1 MKKVCA
7 VMLSILLVLCLTNV
21 AFASEFEKSD
31 VDVALAKAAKIAY
44 LDLEDASAEMR
55 EEILAA
61 REEIIF
67 STDWVA
73 DGYTAYV
80 EDQDG
85 NIIRTLP
92 AFSEVFPDWDLP
104 VSETTY
110 QADIEMDSN
119 CSQDMD
125 ALAASSGYWEHV
137 GFYAHYLEAPGNTNS
152 KPFLE
157 LYVDPERVG
166 RDLKTYATSLSDS
179 KTCNIG
185 YTDLASGA
193 SIAYAIRLAPGEACT
208 VTGVRMKIIGI
219 RASTYSTPGWAGF
232 QIDGGGREIRA

>member
-1 MKKVCA
+1 MKKACA
-7 VMLSILLVLCLTNV
+7 VVLSILLMLCLTNV
-21 AFASEFEKSD
+21 AFASGLETSC
-31 VDVALAKAAKIAY
+31 VDMALAEAAQIAY

-110 QADIEMDSN
+110 Q
-119 CSQDMD
+119 CFP
-125 ALAASSGYWEHV
+125 GY
-137 GFYAHYLEAPGNTNS
+137 
-152 KPFLE
+152 
-157 LYVDPERVG
+157 G
-166 RDLKTYATSLSDS
+166 RHSCKL
-179 KTCNIG
+179 
-185 YTDLASGA
+185 
-193 SIAYAIRLAPGEACT
+193 RL
-208 VTGVRMKIIGI
+208 GVR
-219 RASTYSTPGWAGF
+219 RLPCLLPGGA
-232 QIDGGGREIRA
+232 R

>member
-1 MKKVCA
+1 MKKACV
-7 VMLSILLVLCLTNV
+7 VVLSILLMLCLTNV
-21 AFASEFEKSD
+21 AFASGLETSC
-31 VDVALAKAAKIAY
+31 VDMALAEAAQIAY

-110 QADIEMDSN
+110 QADIEMDFN
-119 CSQDMD
+119 AFQDLD
-125 ALAASSGYWEHV
+125 AIAASSGWESV
-137 GFYAHYLEAPGNTNS
+137 GFHAYYLEAPAVRTRSPSRKCLLTQRELGTS
-152 KPFLE
+152 LKPMRPRFHTAQAVILAIPIWRMA
-157 LYVDPERVG
+157 LPLPMPLGWRVG
-166 RDLKTYATSLSDS
+166 KPARCPA
-179 KTCNIG
+179 
-185 YTDLASGA
+185 
-193 SIAYAIRLAPGEACT
+193 
-208 VTGVRMKIIGI
+208 
-219 RASTYSTPGWAGF
+219 
-232 QIDGGGREIRA
+232 